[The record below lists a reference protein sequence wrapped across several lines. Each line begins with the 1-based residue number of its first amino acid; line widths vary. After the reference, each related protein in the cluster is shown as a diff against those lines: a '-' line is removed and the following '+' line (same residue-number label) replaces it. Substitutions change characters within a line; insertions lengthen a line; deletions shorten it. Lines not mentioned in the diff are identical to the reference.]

1 VLVIAIYIPEPK
13 PFQVRTFTTVMAIA
27 AAGVAT
33 VMTGLINTEIKLGT
47 QLTIGAT
54 GALAVFVVVYMVN
67 PAVLH

>member
-1 VLVIAIYIPEPK
+1 
-13 PFQVRTFTTVMAIA
+13 
-27 AAGVAT
+27 VAT